1 MTPFIHA
8 SARIH
13 PSAHIAP
20 GAVVGEESIIGAGCI
35 LESYAVIGPH
45 TTLGTDN
52 HVFSFA
58 AIGGPA
64 QDRRTA
70 TNAPYRLQI
79 GSSNIFREGVTVS
92 RGTAHGCG
100 VTRLGN
106 NGLFMAQSHIGH
118 DCILGDRVTLANQV
132 SLAGHV
138 HVGSGV
144 TCGGHSAVH
153 QFVHIG
159 DLAFIAANAM
169 VSRDIPPFCM
179 ASGDRATLAGINTT
193 GLRRNNLDNESIR
206 QIVRAYRTI
215 FRVNNGLRTNR
226 VSALMD
232 SPVPWVRAFATFIS
246 TSKRGVARHK
256 ALNPISATPPDSDET
271 PTP

>member
-1 MTPFIHA
+1 MTPFIH
-8 SARIH
+8 SSVRIH
-13 PSAHIAP
+13 PSAKVSP

-35 LESYAVIGPH
+35 LEPYAVIGPH

-70 TNAPYRLQI
+70 ANAPYRLQI
-79 GSSNIFREGVTVS
+79 GSKNIFREGVTVS
-92 RGTAHGCG
+92 RGTAHGNG
-100 VTRLGN
+100 VTRIGN
-106 NGLFMAQSHIGH
+106 NGLFMAQSHVGH

-138 HVGSGV
+138 QVGSGV
-144 TCGGHSAVH
+144 TCGGHSAIH

-179 ASGDRATLAGINTT
+179 ASGDRATLTGINTT
-193 GLRRNNLDNESIR
+193 GLRRNNLDDQSIR

-215 FRVNNGLRTNR
+215 FRMRHGLRTQR
-226 VSALMD
+226 VRSLLD
-232 SPVPWVRAFATFIS
+232 SPIPWVRAFATFIS
-246 TSKRGVARHK
+246 RSERGVARHR
-256 ALNPISATPPDSDET
+256 APNPTGTTPLDSDET
-271 PTP
+271 PSP